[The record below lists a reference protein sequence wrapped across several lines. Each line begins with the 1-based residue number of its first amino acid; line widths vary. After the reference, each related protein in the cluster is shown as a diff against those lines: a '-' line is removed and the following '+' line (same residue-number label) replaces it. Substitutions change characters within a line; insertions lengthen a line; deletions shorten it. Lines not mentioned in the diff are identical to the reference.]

1 MVAKEVL
8 IISRGVGYG
17 ENLLLLL
24 FAVQTQ
30 VRTLDGMYLPAA
42 YFPKFQT
49 CTFKERFASS
59 SSLCFKVT
67 ESHYDTRATVQ

>member
-8 IISRGVGYG
+8 IVSRGVRYG

-30 VRTLDGMYLPAA
+30 VRTLDSMYLPAA

-49 CTFKERFASS
+49 CTFKERFTSS
-59 SSLCFKVT
+59 SSLCIKVT
-67 ESHYDTRATVQ
+67 ESHYDTRATIQ